1 MIISTSADAFEQASF
16 YKRFRGEAFLRWFSE
31 WGTSMPNFA
40 FVDGWA
46 VMQVEAGGSY
56 LLFLNDKNLADQL
69 IQFTDKTPVFH

>member
-1 MIISTSADAFEQASF
+1 
-16 YKRFRGEAFLRWFSE
+16 
-31 WGTSMPNFA
+31 MPNFA